1 MKKITIPSILILSAF
16 LSACG
21 SSSEETTSVESAAKT
36 TTTTTTTTDAERSAT
51 LESYLWAFDAES
63 KIRST
68 AVVNNN
74 IAYFATN
81 EGKVFALNTTDGSEV
96 WQQQLNGQISGDL
109 LYAEDKIFLLSK
121 EGVFYALNSETGVT
135 EWQVSTPGETAIDE
149 WDYFT
154 NSPLIHNNKIY
165 LASTSGVI
173 YVLNINDGSEVTSY
187 TLDGKLRGK
196 PAILDN
202 NLFIASRYG
211 VFSINLSDGSENWY
225 YAKSVPT
232 SPQVDSGVLA
242 FGSRANEVT
251 GLDANTGESLW
262 RVSHGTSWVTG
273 KPLAHNGTFYIGS
286 SDDARFQAIDATTG
300 DIDWSIGTGK
310 NVFSKAVIVDDVVYM
325 TSGDAYGNPGTGYI
339 KAIALDGTVL
349 WSLAG
354 SNFMSSPVV
363 NDARL
368 FVGSDDGF
376 FYAIDTAQ

>member
-1 MKKITIPSILILSAF
+1 MKKITLPSILILSTF

-21 SSSEETTSVESAAKT
+21 SSSEEATSVESTPKT
-36 TTTTTTTTDAERSAT
+36 TTTTTTTVTERSAN

-63 KIRST
+63 TIRST
-68 AVVNNN
+68 AVINNN

-81 EGKVFALNTTDGSEV
+81 AGKVFALNTTDGSEV
-96 WQQQLNGQISGDL
+96 WQQQLNGRISGDL
-109 LYAEDKIFLLSK
+109 LYAENKIFLLSK
-121 EGVFYALNSETGVT
+121 EGIFYALNSETGVT
-135 EWQVSTPGETAIDE
+135 EWQISTPGEMSIDE

-154 NSPLIHNNKIY
+154 NSPIIHDNKIY

-173 YVLNINDGSEVTSY
+173 FVLDINDGSEVTSY

-196 PAILDN
+196 PAIVEN
-202 NLFIASRYG
+202 NLFIASRNG
-211 VFSINLSDGSENWY
+211 VFSINLNDGSENWY
-225 YAKSVPT
+225 FAKSVPT
-232 SPQVDSGVLA
+232 SPQVDSGVLS
-242 FGSRANEVT
+242 FGSRDNEVT

-286 SDDARFQAIDATTG
+286 SDDARFQSIDATTG
-300 DIDWSIGTGK
+300 DINWSIGTGK
-310 NVFSKAVIVDDVVYM
+310 NVFSKPLIVDGVVYM

-339 KAIALDGTVL
+339 KAIALDGTFL

-363 NDARL
+363 NDATL
-368 FVGSDDGF
+368 FLGSDDGF
-376 FYAIDTAQ
+376 FYAIATAQ

>member
-1 MKKITIPSILILSAF
+1 MKKITLPSILILSTF

-21 SSSEETTSVESAAKT
+21 SSSDEATSVESTPKT
-36 TTTTTTTTDAERSAT
+36 TTTTTTTVTERSAN

-63 KIRST
+63 TIRST
-68 AVVNNN
+68 AVINNN

-81 EGKVFALNTTDGSEV
+81 AGKVFALNTTDGSEV
-96 WQQQLNGQISGDL
+96 WQQQLNGRISGDL
-109 LYAEDKIFLLSK
+109 LYAENKIFLLSK
-121 EGVFYALNSETGVT
+121 EGIFYALNSETGVT
-135 EWQVSTPGETAIDE
+135 EWQISTPSEMSIDE

-154 NSPLIHNNKIY
+154 NSPVIHDNKIY

-173 YVLNINDGSEVTSY
+173 FVLDINDGSEVTSY

-196 PAILDN
+196 PAIVEN
-202 NLFIASRYG
+202 NLFIASRNG
-211 VFSINLSDGSENWY
+211 VFSINLNDGSENWY
-225 YAKSVPT
+225 FAKSVPT
-232 SPQVDSGVLA
+232 SPQVDSGVLS
-242 FGSRANEVT
+242 FGSRDNEVT

-286 SDDARFQAIDATTG
+286 SDDARFQSIDATTG
-300 DIDWSIGTGK
+300 DINWSIGTGK
-310 NVFSKAVIVDDVVYM
+310 NVFSKPLIVDGVVYM

-339 KAIALDGTVL
+339 KAIALDGTFL

-363 NDARL
+363 NDATL

-376 FYAIDTAQ
+376 FYAIATAQ